1 VNAAAPLIEYILTSP
16 RAPKLVLSTSTTAG
30 QKRAQSLPLHPDLA
44 VLAPCDFLPC
54 LGAFLRRVRPFALLI
69 IETELWPATLRA
81 VAKTRAKIV
90 LANGRITPR
99 AMSRYRWILPMMRP
113 LLAAVSRAAVQTQED
128 AARFAELGVPPVVI
142 LPLGNMKNDLAL
154 PSESERSRAA
164 GVLRGMGWSAS
175 PIWAAGSTWPDEEEA
190 VIAAYLAARAK
201 APGLKLILAPRHVER
216 CGETQRSLARAGIA
230 FDTYSARAEG
240 AAETTD
246 ADCLLVDRLGA
257 LRGLYTASDLVF
269 VGGTLNSVGGHN
281 LLEPAMAGKPVLY
294 GPSTTNTVETAR
306 ALEYGGGGFRV
317 RDGAELGRTVERLIS
332 DRIAREAAGRKAA
345 ETARLLSGATRKTF
359 EFLSPVLFP
368 ELPGDA

>member
-1 VNAAAPLIEYILTSP
+1 
-16 RAPKLVLSTSTTAG
+16 
-30 QKRAQSLPLHPDLA
+30 
-44 VLAPCDFLPC
+44 
-54 LGAFLRRVRPFALLI
+54 
-69 IETELWPATLRA
+69 
-81 VAKTRAKIV
+81 
-90 LANGRITPR
+90 
-99 AMSRYRWILPMMRP
+99 
-113 LLAAVSRAAVQTQED
+113 VQTQED